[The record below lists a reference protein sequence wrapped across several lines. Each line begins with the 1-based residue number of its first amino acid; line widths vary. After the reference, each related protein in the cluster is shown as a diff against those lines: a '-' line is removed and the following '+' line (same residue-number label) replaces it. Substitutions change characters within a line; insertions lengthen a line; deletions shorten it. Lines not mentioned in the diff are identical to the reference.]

1 MLINDTGNAEIEVV
15 TENFARARSNIDY
28 RNINIREQTIMLASG
43 LYDDGCFCV
52 DGLWKISKTN
62 VNYGT
67 AKYFEY
73 QGGEASNLFAGQS
86 VAGLVRYGDNEN

>member
-1 MLINDTGNAEIEVV
+1 MHQRGNVEIEVV
-15 TENFARARSNIDY
+15 TENFARARSNVDY
-28 RNINIREQTIMLASG
+28 RNINIREQTIVLASDV
-43 LYDDGCFCV
+43 YDDGYFCV

-86 VAGLVRYGDNEN
+86 VAGLVRCGDNEN